1 MGNIKVLRDYNGT
14 AVYPQTVTSAIY
26 STDNQTLDTILS
38 SKATKEEV
46 DNRFNNF
53 SSLDIQV
60 VSELPAEGSSTSI
73 YLLQV
78 DGGTAGNL
86 YEEYLYVNNTWE
98 MIGSTQV
105 DLSEYNLILNIGTL
119 TTSEEAFRQLE
130 PNIIYYVS
138 AFEDSLGILNDNQK
152 ALFNNSFCAVTKDT
166 TATKMS
172 IIYSPGLYWSNDY
185 EKFAINFNKKYGWSI
200 DFKNEAL
207 RKGVVTNFWAGTQ
220 ADYDAIASKSATT
233 LYMITG

>member
-78 DGGTAGNL
+78 AGGTTGNL
-86 YEEYLYVNNTWE
+86 YEEYLYVNNKWE
-98 MIGSTQV
+98 MIGAKEV
-105 DLSEYNLILNIGTL
+105 DLSGY
-119 TTSEEAFRQLE
+119 
-130 PNIIYYVS
+130 
-138 AFEDSLGILNDNQK
+138 
-152 ALFNNSFCAVTKDT
+152 
-166 TATKMS
+166 ATKS
-172 IIYSPGLYWSNDY
+172 SLASVATSG
-185 EKFAINFNKKYGWSI
+185 NFNELNNKPAI
-200 DFKNEAL
+200 TTQNTI
-207 RKGVVTNFWAGTQ
+207 TNFWAGTQ